1 MQLVDIL
8 YPLTRIKERALLHL
22 SASMNDNYVDH
33 YSTYILYFGV
43 PINAWTSQSSLYTIK
58 VVRGDTNELLAKK
71 TSCSPFGKEDFISF
85 FVSTVDEE
93 RKKNL
98 IRRRK
103 GDYHE
108 NNTREEKRWLCLE
121 EYIGTYRDDAVARV

>member
-1 MQLVDIL
+1 LQLVDIL

-22 SASMNDNYVDH
+22 SGYTNDNYVDC
-33 YSTYILYFGV
+33 YSTHIIYFGV
-43 PINAWTSQSSLYTIK
+43 PINAWTSQSSLYSIK

-71 TSCSPFGKEDFISF
+71 TSCSPFVKEDFISF
-85 FVSTVDEE
+85 FVSVVDEE

-98 IRRRK
+98 IRRK

-108 NNTREEKRWLCLE
+108 NNTREEERWLCFE
-121 EYIGTYRDDAVARV
+121 EHIGTYRDDAVVHV